1 MTMIDLHEFKHNSHS
16 QWGEDGI
23 LDRLFGEMGVEKG
36 VFCEFGAWDGMHLSN
51 TYAFYKKGWSGIY
64 IEGSPVKFVDLK
76 QNIDATNV
84 DLVCA
89 FVRPEGEDALDRL
102 LEKSAVIQKAC
113 KLDLLSIDIDS
124 DDLAIFTSLKQYR
137 PSVVV
142 IEYNNTIPFDIE
154 YINPPGENKGNS
166 PLSIYKAARERN
178 YKLVAVT
185 RSNLILVAAETL
197 PATVKTFSLEDI
209 DSFPAVRFFFG
220 YDGALISCS
229 RDVNGAVETAEREL
243 IRVPWQ
249 LAYFPQPVP
258 RLLRSFGKSKFMD
271 RVLLA
276 YSAFVILM
284 ARPVAGFRYT
294 RKRLKD
300 EQAQDRVPEH

>member
-1 MTMIDLHEFKHNSHS
+1 MDMINLNEFKNNSHS

-23 LDRLFGEMGVEKG
+23 LARLFGEMGIDNG

-51 TYAFYKKGWSGIY
+51 TYALYKKGWSGIY
-64 IEGSPVKFVDLK
+64 IEGSPIKFIDLK
-76 QNIDATNV
+76 VNITATNV

-89 FVRPEGEDALDRL
+89 FVRPSGEDSLDRL
-102 LEKSAVIQKAC
+102 LEKSPVVQKAG

-124 DDLAIFTSLKQYR
+124 DDLAIFTSLKQIR

-142 IEYNNTIPFDIE
+142 IEYNNTIPFDID

-166 PLSIYKAARERN
+166 PLSIYKAAKERK

-185 RSNLILVAAETL
+185 RSNLILVAAEAL
-197 PATVKTFSLEDI
+197 PATVTAFSLEDI
-209 DSFPAVRFFFG
+209 DVFPAVRFFFG
-220 YDGALISCS
+220 YDGELIGCS
-229 RDVNGAVETAEREL
+229 RDANGAMETAEREL

-258 RLLRSFGKSKFMD
+258 GFLRTFGKSKFMD

-276 YSAFVILM
+276 YSVFVVLVT
-284 ARPVAGFRYT
+284 RPVAGIRYT
-294 RKRLKD
+294 WKRLKD
-300 EQAQDRVPEH
+300 ERAQNRIPEH